1 MYSTAAASRHLEI
14 LQAVLLCWQA
24 AGGAFESQHFL
35 TAKSSAALVPMQKHL
50 HGILQGLQ
58 LRGKVQRQCSC
69 QTLSYWYC
77 YSLAK
82 PLWVDL
88 SWIDLSFLGSPGP
101 EVLVTCLGGN
111 CWLGK
116 YWTNSCI
123 HWCRSYQMTIRLLP
137 APLVMTV
144 QTGRHVIPPCQTTR
158 FCCHNQEHR
167 KAICSL
173 LFA

>member
-1 MYSTAAASRHLEI
+1 MLMYSTAATSRHLEI

-88 SWIDLSFLGSPGP
+88 SWIDLSFLGGP
-101 EVLVTCLGGN
+101 RTWCACNMSGWQLLVRQVLDNQLHSLVQILPNDHQASASTTGHDCADRASRHP
-111 CWLGK
+111 
-116 YWTNSCI
+116 TVSD
-123 HWCRSYQMTIRLLP
+123 HQVLL
-137 APLVMTV
+137 
-144 QTGRHVIPPCQTTR
+144 
-158 FCCHNQEHR
+158 
-167 KAICSL
+167 S
-173 LFA
+173 